1 MNTKFQLLRLII
13 SFFLILL
20 LSSCIGNSRPA
31 PSSSPYVTQ
40 TATIFVLNMAFITDT
55 PTIIPTSTPNLLPT
69 LTSTILPTP
78 DICNPSQWKEEGI
91 YILSPRQ
98 FDALSPG
105 GPNTFDRILISQ
117 NPSWE
122 GFLQEI
128 KEMDGE
134 LWTAGQIFDSYGWG
148 SRLGKGVNPAVLLIT
163 YGVERNWELPTY
175 GALVAKV
182 VQIRTLLNR
191 YESEW
196 FRGEVDQSQYPA
208 INNGASYALYRY
220 YDGNQEKLEMWCRTY
235 VDIFGESPIKE
246 FDY

>member
-20 LSSCIGNSRPA
+20 LTSCTGNSRPA
-31 PSSSPYVTQ
+31 PSSSPYATQ
-40 TATIFVLNMAFITDT
+40 TATIFVLNMALITDT
-55 PTIIPTSTPNLLPT
+55 PTIIPTSTPKVLPT
-69 LTSTILPTP
+69 LTPTILPTP

-98 FDALSPG
+98 FGAMDPG
-105 GPNTFDRILISQ
+105 GPNTFDSILISQ

-122 GFLQEI
+122 DYRQKDHG
-128 KEMDGE
+128 EMR
-134 LWTAGQIFDSYGWG
+134 TAGVIFHEHAWG
-148 SRLGKGVNPAVLLIT
+148 PTMGTGVNPAVLLIT
-163 YGVERNWELPTY
+163 YGIERNWELPAY

-191 YESEW
+191 YEREW

-208 INNGASYALYRY
+208 IKNGATYALFRY
-220 YDGNQEKLEMWCRTY
+220 FDGNQESLEIWCRAY
-235 VDIFGESPIKE
+235 VDVFGESPLKE
-246 FDY
+246 FDH